1 MRLTLAFLA
10 LFAAYQL
17 PEGVGQPV
25 LLLAFFPLA
34 YIAGRMLSF
43 TAARAYGLEWSR
55 DAAVVTPAFFAL
67 AVLLKLGAVAAGL
80 HLAIYQTDT
89 PRTAGVATALSAG
102 LLMTFLP
109 SIAEDILT
117 RGFWFRAS
125 GIRWTPWVFVAA
137 SSAIYVANHIYR
149 LHLGYGE
156 WLMLATFG
164 VAYALAVMRFQSL
177 WPAVGLHWGWNYGN
191 AVVDTIHP
199 ITTMSS
205 SGSRT
210 LSICAHLVMAAV
222 VLAPRGQR
230 RL

>member
-177 WPAVGLHWGWNYGN
+177 WPAVGLELRQRRRRHDPSDHDD
-191 AVVDTIHP
+191 VVFRQPHP
-199 ITTMSS
+199 VDL
-205 SGSRT
+205 R
-210 LSICAHLVMAAV
+210 
-222 VLAPRGQR
+222 APRHGGGCPCAAWSAPPVAG
-230 RL
+230 